1 MRVASHSLY
10 VLTILLICLLLC
22 SVVIGL
28 ATSSFYYRHSSSFW
42 DVVEEHQ
49 FSVRGQDADIL
60 FVGDSSL
67 LFGVSS
73 DLIQRET
80 GSSVYNIGVPMP
92 ALAVDLDSL
101 LSQYLAHNKAPRVMI
116 LYLSAA
122 TRTKPPYAF
131 PPTWYEGETM
141 LLRYGGL
148 RRTVDFFSNNTVEIS
163 RFMALAGRRVLAFDW
178 RGQLYRTLA
187 TKLDAGRGYIAAP
200 LQAAIDTDNCPLSAS
215 PLVPDEEF
223 IRGFRQISADRGI
236 SAAVYLAPVPDCDPT
251 FAQTSSNYSRVV
263 DNEPYTLSHTMF
275 LDDPQRAHLV
285 VAGAQENAHRVAAF
299 LNRFMVASNS
309 AAHAP

>member
-1 MRVASHSLY
+1 MRVANHSRYL
-10 VLTILLICLLLC
+10 LTIASICLLLC
-22 SVVIGL
+22 SLVIGL
-28 ATSSFYYRHSSSFW
+28 ATSSFYYRHSTSFW

-73 DLIQRET
+73 DSIRRET
-80 GSSVYNIGVPMP
+80 GSTVYNIGVAMP

-101 LSQYLAHNKAPRVMI
+101 ISQYLAHNRTPRLMI

-141 LLRYGGL
+141 LLRYGGF
-148 RRTVDFFSNNTVEIS
+148 RRTVDFFSTNRVEIS

-178 RGQLYRTLA
+178 KGQLYRTLS
-187 TKLDAGRGYIAAP
+187 TTLDAGHGYMPPP
-200 LQAAIDTDNCPLSAS
+200 LQATFDTGQCPWSAS

-223 IRGFRQISADRGI
+223 IRHFRQISADRGI
-236 SAAVYLAPVPDCDPT
+236 AAAVYLAPTPDCDPT
-251 FAQTSSNYSRVV
+251 FSDTASNYSRVV
-263 DNEPYTLSHTMF
+263 DNVPYTLSHSMF
-275 LDDPQRAHLV
+275 IDDPQHAHLV
-285 VAGAQENAHRVAAF
+285 AAGALENSRRVAEF
-299 LNRFMVASNS
+299 LNRFMAASP
-309 AAHAP
+309 AGVHAP